1 MLWVELTFQ
10 EDSTISTTSVD
21 ENLDQLLPTTPIP
34 VASSKCNSQLLKKI
48 MLDVSLNIIQFQNI
62 TSNSSESKRKINVA
76 AEARFGGNVDVIC
89 SRGHFSYVF
98 SSNLYCEA
106 SKDLV
111 TCIAFRQTASA

>member
-1 MLWVELTFQ
+1 MS
-10 EDSTISTTSVD
+10 D
-21 ENLDQLLPTTPIP
+21 
-34 VASSKCNSQLLKKI
+34 
-48 MLDVSLNIIQFQNI
+48 
-62 TSNSSESKRKINVA
+62 NSSESKRKINVA

-111 TCIAFRQTASA
+111 TCIAFRQTPAAQMF